1 MVKITAQSVDGG
13 YTAVCEVTI
22 TEVVIPEIDF
32 NGPDAVL
39 TFPKVEEATSYEVRV
54 YRNEDSGHKRIAT
67 YVIDAEGNIITE
79 LRAVSLQG
87 SSGEILVP
95 LKNLDID
102 GVYTIEIQVL
112 NGLDIIDTYT
122 VETISNPVS
131 NEYLS
136 VSGSRVIYQN
146 GTLSLE
152 HLDGYHFY
160 LMTME
165 GKILRTF
172 IARVP
177 HELYPISLPSGN
189 YLLTGEKDGDRKVFK
204 FRIN

>member
-32 NGPDAVL
+32 NGLDAVL

-87 SSGEILVP
+87 SSGKILVP

-122 VETISNPVS
+122 VEKISNPVS

-136 VSGSRVIYQN
+136 ASGSRVIYQN

-165 GKILRTF
+165 GKICGANRF
-172 IARVP
+172 AGA
-177 HELYPISLPSGN
+177 ES
-189 YLLTGEKDGDRKVFK
+189 DREAETA
-204 FRIN
+204 NA

>member
-1 MVKITAQSVDGG
+1 MF
-13 YTAVCEVTI
+13 
-22 TEVVIPEIDF
+22 IPEIDF
-32 NGPDAVL
+32 NGLDAVL

-87 SSGEILVP
+87 SSGKILVP

-122 VETISNPVS
+122 VEKISNPVS

-136 VSGSRVIYQN
+136 ASGSRVIYQN

>member
-1 MVKITAQSVDGG
+1 M
-13 YTAVCEVTI
+13 
-22 TEVVIPEIDF
+22 
-32 NGPDAVL
+32 
-39 TFPKVEEATSYEVRV
+39 
-54 YRNEDSGHKRIAT
+54 
-67 YVIDAEGNIITE
+67 
-79 LRAVSLQG
+79 SLQG
-87 SSGEILVP
+87 SSGKILVP

-122 VETISNPVS
+122 VEKISNPVS

-136 VSGSRVIYQN
+136 ASGSRVIYQN

-172 IARVP
+172 ITRVP
-177 HELYPISLPSGN
+177 HKLYPISLPSGN